1 MIIIMIIII
10 IMIMIMIIVILAY
23 LRCQAQACRESEVVR
38 RLVRC
43 KPGSS
48 FDHWKEYEKDNNKD
62 YNGDNNKD
70 DNEDDNLHDNKDNN
84 KDENEDDNDWEEY
97 DNKAEDEV
105 ACENEDHHHQ
115 HQILTWIDQ
124 KFCWAV
130 WSWKGVK
137 FILTVCFSVLSDYTW
152 SKLIRIG

>member
-23 LRCQAQACRESEVVR
+23 LRCQDQACRESEVVR
-38 RLVRC
+38 RSVRC

-62 YNGDNNKD
+62 YNRDNNKD
-70 DNEDDNLHDNKDNN
+70 DNEDDNLHDN

-124 KFCWAV
+124 KFCWDV

-137 FILTVCFSVLSDYTW
+137 FQIDSLFICFVWLH
-152 SKLIRIG
+152 LIQID